1 MNNLKPKEPTD
12 KPSPSRLRKAMRNPL
27 VWVSLALFCCLLWGS
42 AFAAIKTGYELFQVD
57 TQNPFAIMV
66 FAGSRFTLAGVLI
79 LLSSL
84 VFTRQLPL
92 PPRSEWPKVLLYAIV
107 QTTLHYTLFYVALA
121 NSSGVK
127 SAILNGSNAFFVV
140 ILAHF
145 FFKDDRFNGK
155 KLLAIVL
162 GLAGIIILNLKGEGF
177 DLNFTL
183 LGEGFMLLASLC
195 GAFGNIMTKRLGVR
209 TKPTALAAWQLLI
222 GGALLILIGFVLGGR
237 LGEVQS
243 SAWLLLL
250 YLAAL
255 SATAFSVWAL
265 LLRFHPMSRIGI
277 FQALIPLIGSLGAWL
292 ILGEAFWNL
301 QNVVALILITSS
313 IVIINRANAT
323 RDVHEKSAE

>member
-1 MNNLKPKEPTD
+1 M
-12 KPSPSRLRKAMRNPL
+12 
-27 VWVSLALFCCLLWGS
+27 
-42 AFAAIKTGYELFQVD
+42 
-57 TQNPFAIMV
+57 
-66 FAGSRFTLAGVLI
+66 
-79 LLSSL
+79 
-84 VFTRQLPL
+84 
-92 PPRSEWPKVLLYAIV
+92 
-107 QTTLHYTLFYVALA
+107 
-121 NSSGVK
+121 
-127 SAILNGSNAFFVV
+127 
-140 ILAHF
+140 
-145 FFKDDRFNGK
+145 
-155 KLLAIVL
+155 
-162 GLAGIIILNLKGEGF
+162 
-177 DLNFTL
+177 NFTL